1 MDTPGYLK
9 VKIFWNK
16 GYEVIISVHG
26 VTNRFLSRDSNYII
40 DVVMWW
46 PKFRNCSISMRKV
59 IITSILQGFDQKT
72 AFFEGWSWSKFNNLG
87 LTLGTNFKFYTSV
100 AKDLKLKVRK
110 FVGLNP
116 TFVEVTREIL
126 VCVCVWSRG
135 REDVRFHCPPP
146 YWIGLM
152 FSVKMHKM

>member
-1 MDTPGYLK
+1 
-9 VKIFWNK
+9 
-16 GYEVIISVHG
+16 
-26 VTNRFLSRDSNYII
+26 
-40 DVVMWW
+40 
-46 PKFRNCSISMRKV
+46 MRKV

-126 VCVCVWSRG
+126 VCVCVYGAGGG
-135 REDVRFHCPPP
+135 R
-146 YWIGLM
+146 M
-152 FSVKMHKM
+152 

>member
-16 GYEVIISVHG
+16 GYEVIISVHD

-46 PKFRNCSISMRKV
+46 PKFRNCSISIRKV
-59 IITSILQGFDQKT
+59 IITSILQGLDQKT

-126 VCVCVWSRG
+126 VCVCVCGAGGG
-135 REDVRFHCPPP
+135 RMWGSIAPLHTE
-146 YWIGLM
+146 
-152 FSVKMHKM
+152 

>member
-16 GYEVIISVHG
+16 GYEVIISVHD
-26 VTNRFLSRDSNYII
+26 VTNRFLSRDSNYLI

-126 VCVCVWSRG
+126 VCVCVCVERG
-135 REDVRFHCPPP
+135 EGGCEVPLPPS
-146 YWIGLM
+146 ILNRVNV
-152 FSVKMHKM
+152 FSKNA